1 MQLLLSIEEAKKML
15 DQLQHIDYYE
25 DQACSTAHSINDYI
39 LDIFSGYDLH
49 DNWDWNDKE
58 AEILLY
64 HEHRVIK
71 KNDELYA
78 VRQSDSKFIIL
89 KGEDKE
95 YVQSLIDE
103 YESYLSITVE
113 L

>member
-1 MQLLLSIEEAKKML
+1 MLLTLGIDEAKKML
-15 DQLQHIDYYE
+15 DQLQRIDYCE
-25 DQACSTAHSINDYI
+25 DQAYRTANSINDYI
-39 LDIFSGYDLH
+39 LGIFSKYDLH
-49 DNWDWNDKE
+49 DDWDDKE
-58 AEILLY
+58 EEILFY

-71 KNDELYA
+71 KDDELYA

-95 YVQSLIDE
+95 YVQSLIYE